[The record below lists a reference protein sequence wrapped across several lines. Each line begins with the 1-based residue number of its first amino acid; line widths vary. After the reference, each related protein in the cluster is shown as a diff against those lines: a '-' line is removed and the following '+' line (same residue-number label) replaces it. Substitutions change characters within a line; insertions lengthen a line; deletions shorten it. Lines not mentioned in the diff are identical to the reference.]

1 MKPIRVIVGPLFL
14 ALRYARLHRLR
25 PDQYTIVTDSAALH
39 HLDPLY
45 ITAIIKLVDGAR
57 FLTRRGWTHLNQEI
71 ASITRLWN
79 LPVIEHAA
87 RRVSRA
93 VHPAS

>member
-14 ALRYARLHRLR
+14 ALRYVRRHKLR
-25 PDQYTIVTDSAALH
+25 PDQYTIVTRRADLH

-45 ITAIIKLVDGAR
+45 ISAIIKLVDGAR
-57 FLTRRGWTHLNQEI
+57 FLGRRVWTHLDEEI

-87 RRVSRA
+87 RRVSRVA
-93 VHPAS
+93 NQVS